1 VKKIIVS
8 ILAII
13 GALVVMV
20 AVAGLLV
27 SAVRGKGRVPT
38 RAVLELNLETGMIE
52 DVPDDPVAKAMTGG
66 TPLVRDVIDALDRAA
81 TDDRV
86 RGVVAHFGTAKIGVA
101 KTQEVRDAIL
111 RFRGRNK
118 FAYAWAESYGGDWGP
133 GTSTYYLA
141 SAFDQVFVQPSG
153 DVQLTGIMM
162 ETPFIKSTL
171 DKLGMK
177 FHGDHRYEY
186 KNAFNM
192 YTETKYTAPHK
203 QAVTKV
209 MDSWYGQIVRGIA
222 EARHLTEDQVHA
234 LIDQAPLSATQAQA
248 ARLVDDLKYRDEVY
262 EMAKNKA
269 GDGAEMIYA
278 ARYLQSAGSPHN
290 KGKTIA
296 LVYGVGGVIRGKSNY
311 DPVMGSVNMGSDTVS
326 GALRAAAD
334 NKDVKAILFRVDS
347 PGGSYIASDAI
358 WREVVRARQ
367 KGKPV
372 IVSMSDVAG
381 SGGYFVAM
389 PADKIVAQPGTI
401 TGSIGVL
408 SGKMLTSG
416 LWNKV
421 GVSWDEVHTGSNA
434 TLYTG
439 TTDFSPAE
447 WQKFEGWLDRVY
459 EDFTSKVAEGRKL
472 PKDKVLQIAKGRI
485 WTGEDAKALGLVD
498 ELGGFPVALSLA
510 KKAAGIPDK
519 DEVNLRLFP
528 AKKTRLHILFGSEAD
543 NSDKEAES
551 AVLVRTLQVMQP
563 LARRLHVLTGANDG
577 VLRVPEFAAN

>member
-1 VKKIIVS
+1 
-8 ILAII
+8 
-13 GALVVMV
+13 
-20 AVAGLLV
+20 
-27 SAVRGKGRVPT
+27 
-38 RAVLELNLETGMIE
+38 
-52 DVPDDPVAKAMTGG
+52 
-66 TPLVRDVIDALDRAA
+66 
-81 TDDRV
+81 
-86 RGVVAHFGTAKIGVA
+86 
-101 KTQEVRDAIL
+101 
-111 RFRGRNK
+111 
-118 FAYAWAESYGGDWGP
+118 
-133 GTSTYYLA
+133 
-141 SAFDQVFVQPSG
+141 
-153 DVQLTGIMM
+153 MM
-162 ETPFIKSTL
+162 
-171 DKLGMK
+171 
-177 FHGDHRYEY
+177 
-186 KNAFNM
+186 
-192 YTETKYTAPHK
+192 
-203 QAVTKV
+203 
-209 MDSWYGQIVRGIA
+209 
-222 EARHLTEDQVHA
+222 
-234 LIDQAPLSATQAQA
+234 
-248 ARLVDDLKYRDEVY
+248 
-262 EMAKNKA
+262 
-269 GDGAEMIYA
+269 YA

-296 LVYGVGGVIRGKSNY
+296 LVYGVGGVVRGKSNY

-358 WREVVRARQ
+358 WRELVRARQ

-416 LWNKV
+416 LWNKI
-421 GVSWDEVHTGSNA
+421 GISWDEVHTGNNA

-485 WTGEDAKALGLVD
+485 WTGEDAKALGLID
-498 ELGGFPVALSLA
+498 EVGGFPVALNLA
-510 KKAAGIPDK
+510 KKAAGIPEK

-528 AKKTRLHILFGSEAD
+528 AKKTRLQILFGSEAD

-551 AVLVRTLQVMQP
+551 AVLVRTLQLMQP
-563 LARRLHVLTGANDG
+563 VARRLHVLTGANDG
-577 VLRVPEFAAN
+577 VLTMQEIE

>member
-1 VKKIIVS
+1 VKKIIVT

-13 GALVVMV
+13 GALVVIV

-66 TPLVRDVIDALDRAA
+66 TPLVRDVVDALDRAA
-81 TDDRV
+81 NDDRV

-111 RFRGRNK
+111 RFRSKNK

-153 DVQLTGIMM
+153 DVQLTGIML
-162 ETPFIKSTL
+162 ETPFIKNTL

-186 KNAFNM
+186 KNAFNTF
-192 YTETKYTAPHK
+192 TETKYTPPHK
-203 QAVTKV
+203 EAVTKV
-209 MDSWYGQIVRGIA
+209 MDSWYGQIVRGTA
-222 EARHLTEDQVHA
+222 EARHLTQDQVRA

-248 ARLVDDLKYRDEVY
+248 AKLVDDLKYRDEVY

-269 GDGAEMIYA
+269 GDGAEMMYA

-296 LVYGVGGVIRGKSNY
+296 LVYGVGDVVRGKSKY

-416 LWNKV
+416 LWNKI
-421 GVSWDEVHTGSNA
+421 GISWDEVHAGDNA

-439 TTDFSPAE
+439 TTDFSPAQ

-485 WTGEDAKALGLVD
+485 WTGEDAKALGLID
-498 ELGGFPVALSLA
+498 EVGGFPVALSLA
-510 KKAAGIPDK
+510 KKAAGIPEK

-528 AKKTRLHILFGSEAD
+528 AKKTRLQILFGSAAD

-551 AVLVRTLQVMQP
+551 AVLVRTLQLIQP
-563 LARRLHVLTGANDG
+563 VARRLHVLTGANDG
-577 VLRVPEFAAN
+577 VLTMPQLE